1 MDSGTS
7 VNRRTNSRINTDIS
21 HHFNQLP
28 PQTHGGRQPVRA
40 STIQT
45 IKDLDDFEA
54 RHGWRPGMEPGIDT
68 SRADG
73 GHSTMAKPHAEC
85 QITVVDFSVD
95 NINVEELDNKQL
107 IEFLK
112 IPQPDWVQC
121 RWINVNGLSW
131 DVIKAIGQNKKLHR
145 LAVEDLMNTSGRAKA
160 DWYQNHAFIVLTLQ
174 KLIHLDD
181 PKDREK
187 EPQRHP
193 SGPGNLLYRLTMA
206 PGNPENGIEN
216 GRPRNDS
223 SISQTPLIPPGP
235 LRTIHRYHASPNA
248 PRTQFMEERSALRS
262 RQLAVAAEQVSIFL
276 TSDNTIIAFFE
287 SSADDVEVPILTRL
301 TSPSTILRQS
311 CDASLLMQAIMDVI
325 VDMAIP
331 VQSAYSDIIGDIE
344 MDVLTLG
351 PDIQQSKDLYILA
364 AEVKKMRG
372 FVQPIENII
381 NTIREHK
388 IPSYLHVD
396 RETALR
402 DLRDPEKGVIITPVT
417 AMYLG
422 DVLDH
427 CLLIRDNLW
436 EITKAADD
444 LIDLVFNTIAAYQNE
459 TLKQLTIATIVFLPL
474 TFLTGYFG
482 QNFQPFPQLDA
493 GIKLF
498 WQIAAPVVVGTIL
511 LLQRGMIYEY
521 LKSVFQRKRI
531 SNWRRRVKERNG
543 SS

>member
-1 MDSGTS
+1 MDSGT
-7 VNRRTNSRINTDIS
+7 VNRRANSRTNTDSS
-21 HHFNQLP
+21 HHFNQP
-28 PQTHGGRQPVRA
+28 PRHSHGGARLPVRA
-40 STIQT
+40 STMQT
-45 IKDLDDFEA
+45 MKDLDDFEA
-54 RHGWRPGMEPGIDT
+54 RHGWRPGTEPGVDT

-85 QITVVDFSVD
+85 QVTIVDFSTD
-95 NINVEELDNKQL
+95 KINVEELDNNQL

-112 IPQPDWVQC
+112 KPQPDWVQC

-131 DVIKAIGQNKKLHR
+131 DVIKAIGQHKKLHR
-145 LAVEDLMNTSGRAKA
+145 LAVEDLMNTNGRAKA
-160 DWYQNHAFIVLTLQ
+160 DWYQNHAFILLTLQ
-174 KLIHLDD
+174 KLRHLDD
-181 PKDREK
+181 PKEK
-187 EPQRHP
+187 ENESQPHP
-193 SGPGNLLYRLTMA
+193 PPGPGSLLRRLTMA
-206 PGNPENGIEN
+206 PAPTSLENGLA
-216 GRPRNDS
+216 RNTS
-223 SISQTPLIPPGP
+223 SASTTPL
-235 LRTIHRYHASPNA
+235 LRTIHRYHASPNT
-248 PRTQFMEERSALRS
+248 PRTEFMEEHSALRS
-262 RQLAVAAEQVSIFL
+262 RRLAVVAEQVSIFL
-276 TSDNTIIAFFE
+276 TSDNTVIAFFE

-311 CDASLLMQAIMDVI
+311 CDASLLTQAIMDVI

-364 AEVKKMRG
+364 AEVKKMRT
-372 FVQPIENII
+372 FIQPIENII

-388 IPSYLHVD
+388 TSSFLLLDH
-396 RETALR
+396 ETALR
-402 DLRDPEKGVIITPVT
+402 DLRDPDKGVIITPVT

-482 QNFQPFPQLDA
+482 QNFEPFPELEA
-493 GIKLF
+493 GIR
-498 WQIAAPVVVGTIL
+498 L
-511 LLQRGMIYEY
+511 L
-521 LKSVFQRKRI
+521 
-531 SNWRRRVKERNG
+531 
-543 SS
+543 

>member
-1 MDSGTS
+1 MDAGTP
-7 VNRRTNSRINTDIS
+7 VNRRANSRTSPDS
-21 HHFNQLP
+21 PHHHNQP
-28 PQTHGGRQPVRA
+28 PRHGGGVRFPVRA
-40 STIQT
+40 STMQT

-54 RHGWRPGMEPGIDT
+54 RHGWRPGTEPGVDT

-73 GHSTMAKPHAEC
+73 GHSAMVKPHAEC
-85 QITVVDFSVD
+85 QITVVDFSTD
-95 NINVEELDNKQL
+95 KLNVEELDNHGL

-112 IPQPDWVQC
+112 VPQPGWVQC

-131 DVIKAIGQNKKLHR
+131 DVIKALGQHKKLHR
-145 LAVEDLMNTSGRAKA
+145 LAVEDLMNTRGRAKA
-160 DWYQNHAFIVLTLQ
+160 DWYQNHAFIILTLQ

-181 PKDREK
+181 TSKPTA
-187 EPQRHP
+187 P
-193 SGPGNLLYRLTMA
+193 SIPPNPAVPNLLRRLTMA
-206 PGNPENGIEN
+206 PPASTSDTSIEN
-216 GRPRNDS
+216 GTTSTRARNT
-223 SISQTPLIPPGP
+223 SQTSTTPLLAP
-235 LRTIHRYHASPNA
+235 LRTIHRYHASPNT
-248 PRTQFMEERSALRS
+248 PRAEFMEERSALRA
-262 RQLAVAAEQVSIFL
+262 RHLAVAAEQVSLFL

-287 SSADDVEVPILTRL
+287 ASADDVEVPILTRL

-311 CDASLLMQAIMDVI
+311 CDASLLLQAIIDVI

-331 VQSAYSDIIGDIE
+331 VQAAYLDVIGDIE

-364 AEVKKMRG
+364 AEVKKMRT

-388 IPSYLHVD
+388 SPPASLPPNEDDLVAYL
-396 RETALR
+396 RN
-402 DLRDPEKGVIITPVT
+402 PEQGVIITPIT

-444 LIDLVFNTIAAYQNE
+444 LIDLVFNTIAAHQNE
-459 TLKQLTIATIVFLPL
+459 TVTQLTIATIVFLPL

-482 QNFQPFPQLDA
+482 QNFVPFPELDA
-493 GIKLF
+493 GI
-498 WQIAAPVVVGTIL
+498 TL
-511 LLQRGMIYEY
+511 L
-521 LKSVFQRKRI
+521 
-531 SNWRRRVKERNG
+531 
-543 SS
+543 

>member
-1 MDSGTS
+1 M
-7 VNRRTNSRINTDIS
+7 
-21 HHFNQLP
+21 
-28 PQTHGGRQPVRA
+28 
-40 STIQT
+40 QT

-54 RHGWRPGMEPGIDT
+54 RHGWRPGTEPGVDT

-85 QITVVDFSVD
+85 QITVVDLSMD
-95 NINVEELDNKQL
+95 NINVEELDNNGM

-131 DVIKAIGQNKKLHR
+131 DVIKAIGQHKKLHR
-145 LAVEDLMNTSGRAKA
+145 LAVEDLMNTRSRAKA

-174 KLIHLDD
+174 KLVHLGD
-181 PKDREK
+181 PDNK
-187 EPQRHP
+187 ETHQPP
-193 SGPGNLLYRLTMA
+193 GPGGPNNLLRRLTA
-206 PGNPENGIEN
+206 ISPLNGTPDTTMEN
-216 GRPRNDS
+216 GRTRNDS
-223 SISQTPLIPPGP
+223 STSQTPLIPA
-235 LRTIHRYHASPNA
+235 LRTLHRYHASPNT
-248 PRTQFMEERSALRS
+248 PRTEFMEERSALRS
-262 RQLAVAAEQVSIFL
+262 RQLAVVAEQVSIFL
-276 TSDNTIIAFFE
+276 TSDNTVIAFFE
-287 SSADDVEVPILTRL
+287 ASADDVEVPILTRL

-311 CDASLLMQAIMDVI
+311 CDASLLVQAIVDVI

-331 VQSAYSDIIGDIE
+331 VQSAYLDIIGDIE

-351 PDIQQSKDLYILA
+351 PNIQQSKDLYILA

-388 IPSYLHVD
+388 APGSYLRLDHS
-396 RETALR
+396 EAALR
-402 DLRDPEKGVIITPVT
+402 DLKDPDKGVIITPVT

-459 TLKQLTIATIVFLPL
+459 TVKQLTIATIVFLPL

-482 QNFQPFPQLDA
+482 QNFVPFPELEA
-493 GIKLF
+493 GITLF
-498 WQIAAPVVVGTIL
+498 WRIAAPVVAGTIL
-511 LLQRGMIYEY
+511 LLQRSMIYEY
-521 LKSVFQRKRI
+521 IKSMFQRRRI
-531 SNWRRRVKERNG
+531 SNWRRRVREGRSG
-543 SS
+543 RSG

>member
-1 MDSGTS
+1 MEGGSP
-7 VNRRTNSRINTDIS
+7 VNRRTNSRTTTDSS
-21 HHFNQLP
+21 HQHHDVNQSSQP
-28 PQTHGGRQPVRA
+28 PRQPMDYGARLPVRA
-40 STIQT
+40 STMQT
-45 IKDLDDFEA
+45 IKELDEFEA
-54 RHGWRPGMEPGIDT
+54 RHGWRPGTEPGVDT

-73 GHSTMAKPHAEC
+73 GHSTMVKPHAEC

-95 NINVEELDNKQL
+95 KINIEECNNMEFID
-107 IEFLK
+107 FLK

-174 KLIHLDD
+174 KLIHLDGAKENEKD
-181 PKDREK
+181 P
-187 EPQRHP
+187 PQP
-193 SGPGNLLYRLTMA
+193 PGPGNLLRRLTTRA
-206 PGNPENGIEN
+206 SPSAENALEN
-216 GRPRNDS
+216 GRSGNNTS
-223 SISQTPLIPPGP
+223 ATSQTPLLNPP
-235 LRTIHRYHASPNA
+235 RTLHRYHASPNA
-248 PRTQFMEERSALRS
+248 PRTEFMEERSALRS
-262 RQLAVAAEQVSIFL
+262 RHLAVSAEQVSIFL
-276 TSDNTIIAFFE
+276 SADNTVIAFFE

-311 CDASLLMQAIMDVI
+311 CDASLLTQAIIDVI

-331 VQSAYSDIIGDIE
+331 VQSAYSDVIGDIE
-344 MDVLTLG
+344 MDVHTLG
-351 PDIQQSKDLYILA
+351 PDIQQSKDLYILS
-364 AEVKKMRG
+364 AEVKKMRS

-388 IPSYLHVD
+388 SSGPYLHQAD
-396 RETALR
+396 HETTLR
-402 DLRDPEKGVIITPVT
+402 DLRDPEKGVIISPVT

-444 LIDLVFNTIAAYQNE
+444 LIDLIFNTIAAYQNE
-459 TLKQLTIATIVFLPL
+459 TLKQLTIVTIVFLPM

-482 QNFQPFPQLDA
+482 QNFEPFPELGA
-493 GIKLF
+493 GI
-498 WQIAAPVVVGTIL
+498 TL
-511 LLQRGMIYEY
+511 L
-521 LKSVFQRKRI
+521 
-531 SNWRRRVKERNG
+531 
-543 SS
+543 

>member
-1 MDSGTS
+1 MDAGTP
-7 VNRRTNSRINTDIS
+7 VNRRANSRTNTDS
-21 HHFNQLP
+21 PHHHSQPSRHDAGVRF
-28 PQTHGGRQPVRA
+28 PVRA
-40 STIQT
+40 STMQT

-54 RHGWRPGMEPGIDT
+54 RHGWRPGTEPGVDT

-73 GHSTMAKPHAEC
+73 GHSAMVKPHAEC
-85 QITVVDFSVD
+85 QITVVDFSMD
-95 NINVEELDNKQL
+95 KLNVEELDNNGL

-131 DVIKAIGQNKKLHR
+131 DVIKAIGQHKKLHR
-145 LAVEDLMNTSGRAKA
+145 LAVEDLMNTRSRAKA

-181 PKDREK
+181 PTKTP
-187 EPQRHP
+187 PQP
-193 SGPGNLLYRLTMA
+193 PGLNAPNLLRRLTMSPPTSTPDTA
-206 PGNPENGIEN
+206 VENGTAT
-216 GRPRNDS
+216 RARNVS
-223 SISQTPLIPPGP
+223 LTSTTPLLAP
-235 LRTIHRYHASPNA
+235 LRTIHRYHASSNT
-248 PRTQFMEERSALRS
+248 PRAEFMEERSALRA
-262 RQLAVAAEQVSIFL
+262 RHLAVAAEQVSLFL

-311 CDASLLMQAIMDVI
+311 CDASLLLQAIVDVI

-331 VQSAYSDIIGDIE
+331 VQAAYLDVIGDIE

-388 IPSYLHVD
+388 ISGSGGWLGRDEEEVI
-396 RETALR
+396 R

-459 TLKQLTIATIVFLPL
+459 TVKQLTIATIVFLPL

-482 QNFQPFPQLDA
+482 QNFVPFPELDA
-493 GIKLF
+493 GI
-498 WQIAAPVVVGTIL
+498 TL
-511 LLQRGMIYEY
+511 L
-521 LKSVFQRKRI
+521 
-531 SNWRRRVKERNG
+531 
-543 SS
+543 

>member
-7 VNRRTNSRINTDIS
+7 VNRRTNSRTNTDS
-21 HHFNQLP
+21 SAHFHQ
-28 PQTHGGRQPVRA
+28 PQRQSPYQDGGARFPVRA
-40 STIQT
+40 STMQT

-54 RHGWRPGMEPGIDT
+54 RHGWRPGTEPGVDT

-73 GHSTMAKPHAEC
+73 GHSTMVKPHAEC

-95 NINVEELDNKQL
+95 NINVEELDNQQL
-107 IEFLK
+107 IDFLK
-112 IPQPDWVQC
+112 LPQPDWVQC

-131 DVIKAIGQNKKLHR
+131 DVIKAIGQTKKLHR
-145 LAVEDLMNTSGRAKA
+145 LAVEDLMNTNGRTKA

-174 KLIHLDD
+174 KLTHLDD
-181 PKDREK
+181 AKEK
-187 EPQRHP
+187 EKEAAHHPP
-193 SGPGNLLYRLTMA
+193 SGPGNLLRRLTMA
-206 PGNPENGIEN
+206 PSAAEANVEN
-216 GRPRNDS
+216 GRARNAS
-223 SISQTPLIPPGP
+223 TTSQTPLIP
-235 LRTIHRYHASPNA
+235 RTLHRYHASPNT
-248 PRTQFMEERSALRS
+248 PRTQFMEERSALLS
-262 RQLAVAAEQVSIFL
+262 RRLAVAAEQVSIFL
-276 TSDNTIIAFFE
+276 TSDNTVIAFFE

-311 CDASLLMQAIMDVI
+311 CDASLLTQAIIDVI

-364 AEVKKMRG
+364 AEVKKMRS

-388 IPSYLHVD
+388 APSSYLHLD
-396 RETALR
+396 RDAALR
-402 DLRDPEKGVIITPVT
+402 DLRDPEKGVVITPVT

-436 EITKAADD
+436 EVTKAADD
-444 LIDLVFNTIAAYQNE
+444 LIDLIFNTIAAYQNE

-482 QNFQPFPQLDA
+482 QNFEPFPELEA
-493 GIKLF
+493 GIKL
-498 WQIAAPVVVGTIL
+498 L
-511 LLQRGMIYEY
+511 
-521 LKSVFQRKRI
+521 
-531 SNWRRRVKERNG
+531 
-543 SS
+543 

>member
-1 MDSGTS
+1 M
-7 VNRRTNSRINTDIS
+7 
-21 HHFNQLP
+21 
-28 PQTHGGRQPVRA
+28 
-40 STIQT
+40 QT

-54 RHGWRPGMEPGIDT
+54 RHGWRPGTEPGVDT

-73 GHSTMAKPHAEC
+73 GHSTMVKPHAEC
-85 QITVVDFSVD
+85 QITVVDLSVEK
-95 NINVEELDNKQL
+95 INVEELDNQQL
-107 IEFLK
+107 IDFLK

-131 DVIKAIGQNKKLHR
+131 DVIKAIGQTKKLHR
-145 LAVEDLMNTSGRAKA
+145 LAVEDLMNTNGRTKA

-174 KLIHLDD
+174 KLTHLDD
-181 PKDREK
+181 GKEK
-187 EPQRHP
+187 EKEAAHHAP
-193 SGPGNLLYRLTMA
+193 SGPGNLLRRLTMA
-206 PGNPENGIEN
+206 PPAAEANVEN
-216 GRPRNDS
+216 GRARNAS
-223 SISQTPLIPPGP
+223 TTSQTPLIP
-235 LRTIHRYHASPNA
+235 RTLHRYHASPNT
-248 PRTQFMEERSALRS
+248 PRTQFMEERSALLS
-262 RQLAVAAEQVSIFL
+262 RHLAVAAEQVSIFL
-276 TSDNTIIAFFE
+276 TSDNTVIAFFE

-311 CDASLLMQAIMDVI
+311 CDASLLTQAIIDVI

-364 AEVKKMRG
+364 AEVKKMRS

-388 IPSYLHVD
+388 APSSYLHLD
-396 RETALR
+396 RDAALR

-436 EITKAADD
+436 EVTKAADD
-444 LIDLVFNTIAAYQNE
+444 LIDLIFNTIAAYQNE

-482 QNFQPFPQLDA
+482 QNFEPFPELEA

-498 WQIAAPVVVGTIL
+498 WQIAAPVVVGTVL
-511 LLQRGMIYEY
+511 LLQREMIYQH
-521 LKSVFQRKRI
+521 LKSLFQRRRI
-531 SNWRRRVKERNG
+531 SNWRRRVKQKGGPGGR
-543 SS
+543 S